1 MAEWK
6 VVYKTQINSRAQIV
20 QGVLIDRGI
29 EAVIVSKKDSTL
41 IINNGQIEV
50 RVSEGQVLEAMKIVT
65 DEITFK

>member
-50 RVSEGQVLEAMKIVT
+50 RVSEEQVLDAMKIVT